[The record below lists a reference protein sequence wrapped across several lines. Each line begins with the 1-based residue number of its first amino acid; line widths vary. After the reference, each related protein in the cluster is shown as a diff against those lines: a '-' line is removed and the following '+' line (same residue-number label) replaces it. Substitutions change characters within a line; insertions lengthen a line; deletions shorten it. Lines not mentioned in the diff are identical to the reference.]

1 MVFPVGLVK
10 GQPDFHLYRLLPP
23 PVYKDDHYAGLSAII
38 IRPAIIVRGPS
49 YHNTSCYHCAG
60 LCICFA
66 GLSAIIIREFCIC
79 FMDLLLLCSVSA
91 IIMQCFCYY
100 YAVFLLLLCG
110 VSVSIILYS
119 AQRHARSKD
128 IRSRF
133 RLFPREYSPK
143 SMVVSARMLLRQR
156 SSPLKIVAS
165 ALRWISRMRS
175 MDSFG
180 TTRWHGISTDI
191 GFRPIACATARTPAL
206 LSHSSAK
213 SL

>member
-79 FMDLLLLCSVSA
+79 FMDLLL
-91 IIMQCFCYY
+91 
-100 YAVFLLLLCG
+100 
-110 VSVSIILYS
+110 
-119 AQRHARSKD
+119 
-128 IRSRF
+128 
-133 RLFPREYSPK
+133 
-143 SMVVSARMLLRQR
+143 
-156 SSPLKIVAS
+156 
-165 ALRWISRMRS
+165 
-175 MDSFG
+175 
-180 TTRWHGISTDI
+180 
-191 GFRPIACATARTPAL
+191 
-206 LSHSSAK
+206 
-213 SL
+213 